1 MDFRFFTFPSHYMSQ
16 VEQFYILAHMGI
28 SAIGGL
34 LLLAIWYNIKT
45 RYRKLLV
52 EDDSQQRVDKGLA
65 YLSSALFMWVVAGA
79 WTLLHK
85 TTGLASEQWYYVG
98 LSLCSTGNNL
108 FFLLAISYSAHAP
121 DFLRQHPKNV
131 LRFTILILLV
141 AGSSIVLFLG
151 LPEDASGSWRMLGNL
166 PDVLLSGLLSLL
178 LMYILYQTFQH
189 RKLTLV
195 AIISVAT
202 ILLMLASQLPEVIP
216 ALDNPF
222 VSNLLRLV
230 AKTSLISIFLVLAT
244 TWVIQ
249 LASTP
254 TTSEIAIEFHDWG
267 LVKLTIPSKNIL
279 GQTLDFGSKTTQY
292 RNLLKFAIRRKC
304 GKGESQC
311 IVVGSG
317 GELKSQTYLSRII
330 VNLNDILQPE
340 EENRLDRKDLFT
352 FIGQGQY
359 RLRVLPE
366 NIRVEPNLLTEF
378 TNEAEDA
385 QYSELVTDCNNNHES

>member
-1 MDFRFFTFPSHYMSQ
+1 MSP
-16 VEQFYILAHMGI
+16 VEQFYILAHIGI
-28 SAIGGL
+28 SAIGGM
-34 LLLAIWYNIKT
+34 LLLAIWYNIQS

-79 WTLLHK
+79 WTWLHHSA
-85 TTGLASEQWYYVG
+85 GLASEQWYYVG

-131 LRFTILILLV
+131 LRFTVLILAV
-141 AGSSIVLFLG
+141 AGSSIALFLG
-151 LPEDASGSWRMLGNL
+151 LPMDDAGHWRTLGNL
-166 PDVLLSGLLSLL
+166 PDVLLSGFLSLL
-178 LMYILYQTFQH
+178 LLLILYRTFQH

-195 AIISVAT
+195 AVISVAT
-202 ILLMLASQLPEVIP
+202 IVLMLASQLPEVVP

-222 VSNLLRLV
+222 ASNLVRLV
-230 AKTSLISIFLVLAT
+230 AKTSLIGIFLVLAT

-254 TTSEIAIEFHDWG
+254 TSSEIAIEFHDWG
-267 LVKLTIPSKNIL
+267 RVKLTIPSKNML
-279 GQTLDFGSKTTQY
+279 GQTLEFGSKTTQY

-304 GKGESQC
+304 GRGEQQC

-366 NIRVEPNLLTEF
+366 NIRIEANLLTEF
-378 TNEAEDA
+378 TNEAENA
-385 QYSELVTDCNNNHES
+385 QYAKLVTDCNNGNKA